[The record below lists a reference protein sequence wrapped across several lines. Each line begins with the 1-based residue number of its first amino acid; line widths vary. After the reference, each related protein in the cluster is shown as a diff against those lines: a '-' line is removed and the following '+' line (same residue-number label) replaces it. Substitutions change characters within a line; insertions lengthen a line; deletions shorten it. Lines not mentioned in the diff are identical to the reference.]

1 MMPAPTN
8 PSTDISATGAD
19 NGFKVIEIIRD
30 PDGVIAV
37 ITEREK
43 DGRVSFSLSREF
55 DVDGKPKRSSY
66 LARRH
71 IAAVRR
77 LLNDLEERLE
87 LAEDRT
93 RAKRR

>member
-1 MMPAPTN
+1 MNIPANEEQPHQPN
-8 PSTDISATGAD
+8 LDFKEIDI
-19 NGFKVIEIIRD
+19 VRH

-37 ITEREK
+37 VTERAR
-43 DGRVSFSLSREF
+43 DGRVSFSIAREF
-55 DVDGKPKRSSY
+55 EVGGKTKRTSY

-71 IAAVRR
+71 LPAVQQ
-77 LLNDLEERLE
+77 LLSDLSERLE